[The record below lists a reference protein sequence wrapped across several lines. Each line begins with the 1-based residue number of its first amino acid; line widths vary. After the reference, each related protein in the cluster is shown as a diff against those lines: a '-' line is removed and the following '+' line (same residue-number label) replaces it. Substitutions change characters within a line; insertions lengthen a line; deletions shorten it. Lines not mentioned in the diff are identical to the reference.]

1 MGQHLSNAPHDL
13 ATLTFEVMA
22 LVRCFYALTLCALQI
37 VLMITTFIRVFVLHL
52 LTKFEVRRPLR
63 SKDMTTSGLIISRS
77 GDRDLWLVHCAHYCS
92 CATFLPILAFLER
105 FVFDLS
111 ANSLTPVR
119 RITWPSDLD
128 LGGHCTCSWCGSSCC
143 VLCTKF

>member
-77 GDRDLWLVHCAHYCS
+77 GDRDL
-92 CATFLPILAFLER
+92 
-105 FVFDLS
+105 
-111 ANSLTPVR
+111 
-119 RITWPSDLD
+119 
-128 LGGHCTCSWCGSSCC
+128 
-143 VLCTKF
+143 